1 MTVSVILKSRQIVP
15 DAFTLNPSSRKFSPA
30 RRSNSFVRILKEE
43 LIRAE
48 VLPEDFDLP
57 AHLEYTG
64 MQPGDMEVTF
74 ADASALE
81 RDYGYK
87 AHTDLR
93 TGLGRFARWYREYT
107 TGK

>member
-1 MTVSVILKSRQIVP
+1 MQGAPKRGEEVPFEIYNIGKGSPEDLK
-15 DAFTLNPSSRKFSPA
+15 K
-30 RRSNSFVRILKEE
+30 FVRILKEE

-74 ADASALE
+74 ADTSALE